1 MAAISTH
8 LARTTTSA
16 AVRADMNAQWRLRCV
31 ALEEKL
37 QDVTAAH
44 SALQEQYG
52 ELSLDY
58 RHVLNQL
65 WRANAGLVRPER
77 SQGRRG

>member
-1 MAAISTH
+1 MAVTTH

-16 AVRADMNAQWRLRCV
+16 AVRADVLATWRLRCV

-37 QDVTAAH
+37 QDATAAH

-58 RHVLNQL
+58 WHALNQL
-65 WRANAGLVRPER
+65 WKLNARLPRTGKR
-77 SQGRRG
+77 

>member
-1 MAAISTH
+1 MAVTTH

-16 AVRADMNAQWRLRCV
+16 AVRADVVATWRLRCQ

-37 QDVTAAH
+37 QDVTEAH
-44 SALQEQYG
+44 GGLQEQYG

-58 RHVLNQL
+58 KHALNQL
-65 WRANAGLVRPER
+65 WKLNARMPRTGKR
-77 SQGRRG
+77 